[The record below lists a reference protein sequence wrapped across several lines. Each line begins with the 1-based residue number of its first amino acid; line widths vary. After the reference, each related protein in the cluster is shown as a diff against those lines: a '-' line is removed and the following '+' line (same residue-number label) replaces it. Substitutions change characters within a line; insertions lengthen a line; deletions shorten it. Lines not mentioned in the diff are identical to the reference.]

1 LKKALSY
8 DVECCKN
15 DNKFFQHGRSMIEML
30 GVLAIVGVLSAGGVA
45 GYSMAM
51 QNHRTNVL
59 VDKVQ
64 IIAQQTRRLYKGEY
78 SQLET
83 DGGIDN
89 LKDLG
94 LVQDIT
100 DPFGGNLSVEVS
112 TGSDKARFGVTSKA
126 HLPEEA
132 CVDLTLTNWGDCGV
146 FFRIVMQNSSNAIT
160 RFNCGEAAYPPTI
173 PAAITACAGGTKEMT
188 IWFK

>member
-1 LKKALSY
+1 MKKALSY

-112 TGSDKARFGVTSKA
+112 TGSDKARFGVTGKA
-126 HLPEEA
+126 ILSQET
-132 CVDLTLTNWGDCGV
+132 CVDLIMTDWGDCGI
-146 FFRIVMQNSSNAIT
+146 FFRIAVIPVNSSTVTA
-160 RFNCGEAAYPPTI
+160 RFNCGESI
-173 PAAITACAGGTKEMT
+173 
-188 IWFK
+188 